1 MPVTYIGSSVLAK
14 IFMVTKPENAIF
26 ITRVGSVLAKIF
38 MVTKRSLHSFPSLSG
53 SVLAKI
59 FMVTKPKPD
68 KSP

>member
-38 MVTKRSLHSFPSLSG
+38 MVTK
-53 SVLAKI
+53 
-59 FMVTKPKPD
+59 PKPD